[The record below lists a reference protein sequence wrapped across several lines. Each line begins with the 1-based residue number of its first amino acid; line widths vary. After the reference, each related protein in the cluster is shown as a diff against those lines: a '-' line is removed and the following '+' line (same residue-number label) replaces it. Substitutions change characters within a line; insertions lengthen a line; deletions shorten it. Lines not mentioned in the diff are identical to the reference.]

1 MAFKTPPLPE
11 VERLSS
17 ACLRILGGNPGKFTL
32 QGTNTYLLG
41 TGPRRLLIDTG
52 EGRPSWKKAL
62 EQTLTRE
69 DASIETVLITH
80 WHPDHTQGVP
90 HVLELCPDAKIYKY
104 GPEAA
109 QIPITDGQIFAV
121 DGATLVARHT
131 PGHTEDHIAF
141 VFMEEDSMF
150 TGDNI
155 LGHGTAVF
163 EDLSTYL
170 SSLKRMKNLFKGRAY
185 PGHGPVLE
193 DGPAK
198 ITEYLQHRKDRET
211 QVVKLLTSSRPDTGK
226 PGAWTVMELVQVMYN
241 DVPTELHLPASRG
254 VSQILTKLEGESR
267 VFRERNLWRL

>member
-1 MAFKTPPLPE
+1 MQPLRE

-17 ACLRILGGNPGKFTL
+17 ACIRILGGNPGKFTL

-52 EGRPSWKKAL
+52 EGQPSWKKAL
-62 EQTLTRE
+62 EQTLAGE
-69 DASIETVLITH
+69 NALVESVLITH
-80 WHPDHTQGVP
+80 WHPDHTKGVP
-90 HVLELCPDAKIYKY
+90 QVLELCPGAKVYKHD
-104 GPEAA
+104 PESD
-109 QIPITDGQIFAV
+109 QMPIADGQIFAV
-121 DGATLVARHT
+121 DGATLVAYHT

-141 VFMEEDSMF
+141 VFREEDSMF

-170 SSLKRMKNLFKGRAY
+170 SSLKHMKELFKGRAY

-198 ITEYLQHRKDRET
+198 IAEYVQHRKDREA
-211 QVVKLLTSSRPDTGK
+211 QVVKLLTSPRPDTGER
-226 PGAWTVMELVQVMYN
+226 GAWTIMDLVKVIYN
-241 DVPTELHLPASRG
+241 DVPTELHVPASRG
-254 VSQILTKLEGESR
+254 VMQILTKLEGENR
-267 VFRERNLWRL
+267 VFRERNMWRL